1 MRTLVIILMLASFVA
16 PSPCS
21 TSVEGEKYSW
31 ISLREARDLYS
42 KPGVF
47 FIDVNEPEVYGRY
60 HIPGATPVTDEHLQR
75 FLPADRQ
82 ATLVFY
88 CAERRCTASHAAAR
102 EAAKLGYSR
111 VLVMPEGI
119 FGWVNAGL
127 PVDKGATLKTGK
139 NGK

>member
-102 EAAKLGYSR
+102 EAVKLGYR
-111 VLVMPEGI
+111 NVLVMPEGI

-127 PVDKGATLKTGK
+127 PVLKGRAAK
-139 NGK
+139 

>member
-1 MRTLVIILMLASFVA
+1 MRIFAVILALAALVAIA
-16 PSPCS
+16 PCS
-21 TSVEGEKYSW
+21 TPVEGEKYSW
-31 ISLREARDLYS
+31 VSLREARELYS

-47 FIDVNEPEVYGRY
+47 FIDVNEPEVYERY
-60 HIPGATPVTDEHLQR
+60 HIPGATPVTSEDLMR
-75 FLPADRQ
+75 FLPADKH

-102 EAAKLGYSR
+102 EAVKLGYSS

-127 PVDKGATLKTGK
+127 PTSKGAAR
-139 NGK
+139 